1 MLARIMGEELS
12 IFYAKVE
19 EFNASNDYGR
29 RIYLYSSDGWV
40 TSSFYSWHGDFLTG
54 TVAH

>member
-12 IFYAKVE
+12 VFYAKVE